1 MGLLDRI
8 SSATGRAA
16 SWLTLLMVVGTFVI
30 VLLRY
35 ALDSGVVWLQE
46 AVTWMHAMVF
56 MLGAAYTLQR
66 EEHVRVDIFYREM
79 NRQKQ
84 ALVNLFGIVLFVVP
98 VCLFFVLESYEY
110 VQISWS
116 IREVSRDSG
125 GLPYPFIPILKSLLI
140 VMPITVLLQSASLTL
155 HSIVQLRKQ

>member
-1 MGLLDRI
+1 MALLDRI
-8 SSATGRAA
+8 SSATGRAV
-16 SWLTLLMVVGTFVI
+16 SWLTLSMVVGTFVI

-56 MLGAAYTLQR
+56 MFGAAYTLQR
-66 EEHVRVDIFYREM
+66 DEHVRVDIFYREM

-110 VQISWS
+110 VQVSWS

-140 VMPITVLLQSASLTL
+140 VMPITVLLQSVSLTL
-155 HSIVQLRKQ
+155 HSIVQLRKR

>member
-1 MGLLDRI
+1 MALLDRI
-8 SSATGRAA
+8 SSATGRAV
-16 SWLTLLMVVGTFVI
+16 SWLTLSMVVGTFVI

>member
-1 MGLLDRI
+1 
-8 SSATGRAA
+8 
-16 SWLTLLMVVGTFVI
+16 
-30 VLLRY
+30 
-35 ALDSGVVWLQE
+35 
-46 AVTWMHAMVF
+46 MVF
-56 MLGAAYTLQR
+56 MFGAAYTLQR
-66 EEHVRVDIFYREM
+66 DEHVRVDIFYREM

-110 VQISWS
+110 VQVSWS

-140 VMPITVLLQSASLTL
+140 VMPITVLLQSVSLTL
-155 HSIVQLRKQ
+155 HSIVQLRKR

>member
-1 MGLLDRI
+1 MALLDRI
-8 SSATGRAA
+8 SSATGRAV
-16 SWLTLLMVVGTFVI
+16 SWLTLSMVVGTFVI

-56 MLGAAYTLQR
+56 MFGAAYTLQR
-66 EEHVRVDIFYREM
+66 DEHVRVDIFYREM

-140 VMPITVLLQSASLTL
+140 VMPITVLLQSVSLTL

>member
-1 MGLLDRI
+1 MALLDRI
-8 SSATGRAA
+8 SSATGRAV

-56 MLGAAYTLQR
+56 MFGAAYTLKR
-66 EEHVRVDIFYREM
+66 DEHVRVDIFYREM

-110 VQISWS
+110 VQVSWS

-140 VMPITVLLQSASLTL
+140 VMPITVLLQSVSLTL
-155 HSIVQLRKQ
+155 HSIVQLRKR

>member
-1 MGLLDRI
+1 MALLDRI

-66 EEHVRVDIFYREM
+66 DEHVRVDIFYREM

>member
-1 MGLLDRI
+1 MALLDRI
-8 SSATGRAA
+8 SSATGRAV

-56 MLGAAYTLQR
+56 MFGAAYTLQR
-66 EEHVRVDIFYREM
+66 DEHVRVDIFYREM

-140 VMPITVLLQSASLTL
+140 VMPITVLLQSVSLTL
-155 HSIVQLRKQ
+155 HSIVQLRKR

>member
-1 MGLLDRI
+1 MALLDRI

-66 EEHVRVDIFYREM
+66 DEHVRVDIFYREM

-110 VQISWS
+110 VQVSWS

-140 VMPITVLLQSASLTL
+140 VMPITVLLQSVSLTL

>member
-1 MGLLDRI
+1 MALLDRI

-66 EEHVRVDIFYREM
+66 DEHVRVDIFYREM

-140 VMPITVLLQSASLTL
+140 VMPITVLLQSVSLTL

>member
-1 MGLLDRI
+1 MALLDRI

-66 EEHVRVDIFYREM
+66 DEHVRVDIFYREM
-79 NRQKQ
+79 NQQKQ

-110 VQISWS
+110 VKISWS

-140 VMPITVLLQSASLTL
+140 VMPITVLLQSVSLTL

>member
-1 MGLLDRI
+1 MALLDRI
-8 SSATGRAA
+8 SSATGRAV
-16 SWLTLLMVVGTFVI
+16 SWLTLLMVVGTFGI

-35 ALDSGVVWLQE
+35 ALDSGVGWLQE

-56 MLGAAYTLQR
+56 MFGAAYTLQR
-66 EEHVRVDIFYREM
+66 DEHVRVDIFYREM

-110 VQISWS
+110 VQVSWS

-140 VMPITVLLQSASLTL
+140 VMPITVLLQSVSLTL
-155 HSIVQLRKQ
+155 HSIVQLRKR

>member
-1 MGLLDRI
+1 MALLDRI
-8 SSATGRAA
+8 SSAAGRAV

-56 MLGAAYTLQR
+56 MFGAAYTLKR
-66 EEHVRVDIFYREM
+66 DEHVRVDIFYREM

-110 VQISWS
+110 VQVSWS

-140 VMPITVLLQSASLTL
+140 VMPITVLLQSVSLTL
-155 HSIVQLRKQ
+155 HSIVQLRKR

>member
-1 MGLLDRI
+1 MALLDRI
-8 SSATGRAA
+8 SIATGRAA

-84 ALVNLFGIVLFVVP
+84 ALVNLFGIVLFVAP

-110 VQISWS
+110 VRVSWS

-140 VMPITVLLQSASLTL
+140 VMPIAVLLQSVSLTL
-155 HSIVQLRKQ
+155 HSILQLRKR